1 MKLQKLI
8 KNNLKDKQFAIA
20 ISKFISLIYIL
31 SCALL
36 IAIVCNF
43 IKNPILSMVFMII
56 SIITTSITSIKVTNI
71 YFKLRNKLVND

>member
-20 ISKFISLIYIL
+20 IGKFITTIYLLI
-31 SCALL
+31 CALL

-43 IKNPILSMVFMII
+43 IKNSAICITFVIVGII
-56 SIITTSITSIKVTNI
+56 ITSITSIKITNI
-71 YFKLRNKLVND
+71 YFKLRNKLGKN